1 MKRRALGKP
10 RSDVWKPLI
19 VGFTWALIGEIT
31 TGQSFTEQFSANSGS
46 FFAAIQLWAF
56 ASLAPAFSSNEAWPK
71 PWTPNPKPQCLN
83 PKP

>member
-1 MKRRALGKP
+1 M
-10 RSDVWKPLI
+10 DTCKPLM

-56 ASLAPAFSSNEAWPK
+56 ASLAPAFSSNEGYTADPFTMKDSRTWNEAGGLSRTSTRP
-71 PWTPNPKPQCLN
+71 C
-83 PKP
+83 